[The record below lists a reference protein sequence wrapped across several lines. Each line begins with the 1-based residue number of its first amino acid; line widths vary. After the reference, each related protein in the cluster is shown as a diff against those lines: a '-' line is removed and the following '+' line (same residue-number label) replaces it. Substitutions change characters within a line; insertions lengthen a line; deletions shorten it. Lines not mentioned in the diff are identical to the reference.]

1 MPAAAVLWRT
11 SNRSWKKD
19 SAVSEAE
26 NMDGCVQL
34 IDEEID
40 SERCIEGRQ
49 IFSRDHTGRLKEV

>member
-1 MPAAAVLWRT
+1 MPVAVLWGT

-34 IDEEID
+34 IGEEID
-40 SERCIEGRQ
+40 SERCVEGWLFYSLTETQKQ
-49 IFSRDHTGRLKEV
+49 IFS